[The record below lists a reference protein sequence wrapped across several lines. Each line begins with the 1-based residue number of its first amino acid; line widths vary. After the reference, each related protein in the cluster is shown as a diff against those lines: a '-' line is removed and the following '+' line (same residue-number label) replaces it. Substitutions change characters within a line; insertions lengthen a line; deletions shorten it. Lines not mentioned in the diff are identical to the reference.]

1 MAAKST
7 VLVVGS
13 LALALLAGSV
23 KAEDKSLYQRLG
35 GYDAIAAVS
44 DEFIARLANDEQE
57 KRFFIGLSTDSK
69 IRIRQLLVDLVC
81 KSTGGPCVYTGRDMK
96 TAHAGAGITKAD
108 WDRSLKIFGDVPNKF
123 KVPEKEQQE
132 LAALL
137 LLLERASSTN
147 NGEMLPAQ
155 PPSAGPR
162 TNPAPNAAPSNPKR
176 AARRSAGVTSATYA

>member
-96 TAHAGAGITKAD
+96 TAHAGLGITDKD
-108 WDRSLKIFGDVPNKF
+108 WDASVKLLVATLDKFNVPGREKDEVIGAISGLKKDIVDKP
-123 KVPEKEQQE
+123 
-132 LAALL
+132 
-137 LLLERASSTN
+137 
-147 NGEMLPAQ
+147 
-155 PPSAGPR
+155 
-162 TNPAPNAAPSNPKR
+162 
-176 AARRSAGVTSATYA
+176 